1 MNSKESLKEE
11 LQIKVDKFDDFGYTM
26 VDEVLFLHENGKV
39 SDAELFEK
47 IIRGVEIDTTD

>member
-1 MNSKESLKEE
+1 
-11 LQIKVDKFDDFGYTM
+11 M